1 MKNKNTKLLIL
12 FFFIFLTTYKPSGN
26 KIINNKFFPI
36 TNFIIENNYLIEE
49 NSIIKK
55 LNILKG
61 KNLTFINEEDI
72 EKIFKNFS
80 LIASAQIKKIYPN
93 TLKIIIIEKKLV
105 AVLIKEKNKFYIS
118 EEGNLIEYTPFEF
131 YKNLPIVFGSDKNF
145 FKLYEKLLKVKF
157 DLKNIKAYYYF
168 EIGRWDIELINN
180 KIIKLP
186 IEDYDK
192 SLINFMQ
199 KINQKNFNDYKV
211 FDYRIKNQVILK

>member
-186 IEDYDK
+186 IEDYGK

-199 KINQKNFNDYKV
+199 KINLQNFDDYTV
-211 FDYRIKNQVILK
+211 FDYRIKDQVILK

>member
-1 MKNKNTKLLIL
+1 MKNKKTKLLIL

-145 FKLYEKLLKVKF
+145 SKLYEKLLKVKF

-168 EIGRWDIELINN
+168 EIGRWDIELTNN

>member
-1 MKNKNTKLLIL
+1 MKNRNTKLLIL
-12 FFFIFLTTYKPSGN
+12 FFFILLTTYKPSGN
-26 KIINNKFFPI
+26 KIISNKIFPI
-36 TNFIIENNYLIEE
+36 TNFIVENNYLVEE

-72 EKIFKNFS
+72 EKIFKNLS
-80 LIASAQIKKIYPN
+80 LISSAKIKKIYPN
-93 TLKIIIIEKKLV
+93 TLKIIITEKKLI
-105 AVLIKEKNKFYIS
+105 AILIKEKNKFYIS
-118 EEGNLIEYTPFEF
+118 EKGNLIEFTPFEF
-131 YKNLPIVFGSDKNF
+131 YKNLPIVFGSDKDF
-145 FKLYEKLLKVKF
+145 LKLYEKLLKVEF

-186 IEDYDK
+186 IEDYGK

-199 KINQKNFNDYKV
+199 KINLQNFDDYTV
-211 FDYRIKNQVILK
+211 FDYRIKDQVILK